1 MKDFCFLQK
10 TNIFFKFVS
19 PLLSCRL
26 IWFERFMTDSNFSW
40 FSKERLDKF
49 YDEKFGSDGKLKAD
63 AAPLAQGSF
72 AALFR
77 ASELHPGSDDF
88 VVRIVAAPPGPSE
101 EYSLQKEVKALNA
114 YLKLCTIPEQAPIN
128 DRATYIHREH
138 QPRGLCNIDA
148 YYIDTTTGCK
158 KVFTIMPLGRPLM
171 DVIEEQLVSASEGGE
186 KKPKNLSQLI
196 GWISQIARA
205 LKMMHSKGVY
215 WRDCKLDNI
224 ILIGDQANVID
235 INSGVCTVGYAS
247 HEQLVKLPISSFTDS
262 QTITD
267 ALEQLLQDQPD
278 HQTWETQDVFALS
291 IVTMELLTYGMF
303 TYPYNRDEPAP
314 SYVSLLLYELRVYN
328 LLLSELSDVYDVSAL
343 KGRLDRKIKHW
354 QDKVETEIDPTSQNV
369 RDLTLWPLAVTE
381 FRRDKRLFDLW
392 AALAFWDHVDHQFN
406 FIGHWFDWYFD
417 FSEKTVLDTP
427 AQPPAPTLESSVS
440 VAASS
445 AEDKDKM
452 ASDTSANDGHRAMED
467 WRQRAGNISADVDL
481 IKARLQERSE
491 RLEQVPSSVFV
502 FARSH

>member
-1 MKDFCFLQK
+1 MDS
-10 TNIFFKFVS
+10 FVS
-19 PLLSCRL
+19 
-26 IWFERFMTDSNFSW
+26 WFT
-40 FSKERLDKF
+40 KERLDRLF
-49 YDEKFGSDGKLKAD
+49 GEKFGHDGKLKSEAD
-63 AAPLAQGSF
+63 PLAQGSF
-72 AALFR
+72 AVLFR
-77 ASELHPGSDDF
+77 ASELDPNVDNF

-101 EYSLQKEVKALNA
+101 EYSLLKEVKALNA
-114 YLKLCTIPEQAPIN
+114 YLKLCSISEQNPVN
-128 DRATYIHREH
+128 DRVTYIKREH

-148 YYIDTTTGCK
+148 YYIDTTAGCK
-158 KVFTIMPLGRPLM
+158 KVYTVMPLGRPLM
-171 DVIEEQLVSASEGGE
+171 DVIEEQLVSASEGGD

-205 LKMMHSKGVY
+205 LKMMHSKGVF

-224 ILIGDQANVID
+224 ILIGDQANIID
-235 INSGVCTVGYAS
+235 INSGVCTVGYSS
-247 HEQLVKLPISSFTDS
+247 HEQLVKLPITSFTDS
-262 QTITD
+262 QTVTD

-291 IVTMELLTYGMF
+291 IVVMELLTYGMF

-343 KGRLDRKIKHW
+343 KGRLDRKINHW
-354 QDKVETEIDPTSQNV
+354 RDKVEKEIDPTSQTV

-417 FSEKTVLDTP
+417 FSDKAVLDAAPQAPAINGSTP
-427 AQPPAPTLESSVS
+427 AVVS
-440 VAASS
+440 ASAVTSS
-445 AEDKDKM
+445 A
-452 ASDTSANDGHRAMED
+452 TSAPATGAAVSDGHRAMED

-481 IKARLQERSE
+481 IKARLQERNE
-491 RLEQVPSSVFV
+491 RLEQVLSMWW
-502 FARSH
+502 

>member
-1 MKDFCFLQK
+1 MDL
-10 TNIFFKFVS
+10 N
-19 PLLSCRL
+19 LG
-26 IWFERFMTDSNFSW
+26 W
-40 FSKERLDKF
+40 FSKDRLDKF
-49 YDEKFGSDGKLKAD
+49 YIEKFGADGRLKAD
-63 AAPLAQGSF
+63 ATPLAQGSF

-77 ASELHPGSDDF
+77 GSELEPGTDNF

-101 EYSLQKEVKALNA
+101 EYSLLKEVKALNA
-114 YLKLCTIPEQAPIN
+114 YLKLCTIAEQTPIN
-128 DRATYIHREH
+128 DQVVHIQRQH

-171 DVIEEQLVSASEGGE
+171 DIIEEQLVSASEGGD
-186 KKPKNLSQLI
+186 KKPKNLTQLI

-205 LKMMHSKGVY
+205 LKMMHSKGVH
-215 WRDCKLDNI
+215 WRDCKMDNI
-224 ILIGDQANVID
+224 ILIGDQANIID

-291 IVTMELLTYGMF
+291 IVVMELLTYGMF

-343 KGRLDRKIKHW
+343 KGRLDRKINHW
-354 QDKVETEIDPTSQNV
+354 RDKVDAEIDPTSQAV

-392 AALAFWDHVDHQFN
+392 AALAFWDHVDHQ
-406 FIGHWFDWYFD
+406 
-417 FSEKTVLDTP
+417 VP
-427 AQPPAPTLESSVS
+427 PPAARRPRAARAARAARA
-440 VAASS
+440 VA
-445 AEDKDKM
+445 
-452 ASDTSANDGHRAMED
+452 
-467 WRQRAGNISADVDL
+467 
-481 IKARLQERSE
+481 
-491 RLEQVPSSVFV
+491 
-502 FARSH
+502 